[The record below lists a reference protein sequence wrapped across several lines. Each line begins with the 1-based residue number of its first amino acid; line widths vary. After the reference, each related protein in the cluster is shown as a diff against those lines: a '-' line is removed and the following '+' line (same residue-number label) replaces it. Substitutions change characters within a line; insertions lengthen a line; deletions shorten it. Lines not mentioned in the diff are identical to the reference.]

1 MTATTS
7 AHGVDA
13 NTPQAEHE
21 EAKAEQPVVKDII
34 GPAVA
39 ASAVA
44 EEAGQQLQMERQVK
58 EAPKRSLWIAWM
70 YMFDWYPSHYPKE
83 ERKFLRK
90 LDAFLLTFTC
100 IAFFLKWLDQSNI
113 NSAYVSG
120 MKEELGLYGNEY
132 SMFPMFYNLGYV
144 ICQIPAMLFFSRP
157 KVTRWFLPS
166 CEVAWSIL
174 TFAQS
179 QLKSAPQI
187 FGTRFLLGILETPV
201 ASGCLFILSSW
212 YKPEELFKRAGLW
225 YVSNNIGVMFGG
237 YLQAAAYT
245 NLNGVHGMSGWR
257 WLFIIDGSISLPLS
271 ILGFFIFPG
280 MPQSGRI
287 WWMTEKEHELG
298 QLRMREA
305 GVEAPKKITKALL
318 RRIFCR
324 WHWYIGVLAYVLFLS
339 GAYPHGQM
347 AIWLKD
353 LADTHGTY
361 TIPQINTIPT
371 GAQGV
376 SVVGTI
382 LATSLCMVYP
392 TWIIFNIVMTMVMFA
407 NVCMMVWFIPH
418 DLKFVCFYLFGMTA
432 AVTPIL
438 VPSVNWWLKD
448 SAEARAFF
456 NGSMI
461 TLGFAVN
468 SFYPLVAFPVV
479 EAPRWKKGYIV
490 NFFFI
495 LGSWTLLTIGY
506 LVHGRWERRQKRAA
520 EAALDE
526 DNLKAEM
533 STDVKHMA

>member
-1 MTATTS
+1 MATTTTQAS
-7 AHGVDA
+7 D
-13 NTPQAEHE
+13 TPQRSEHE
-21 EAKAEQPVVKDII
+21 STNAQQPIVKDII

-44 EEAGQQLQMERQVK
+44 EEAGEQVRMEREVK

-90 LDAFLLTFTC
+90 LDGFLLTFTC

-120 MKEELGLYGNEY
+120 MKEELGLYGNE
-132 SMFPMFYNLGYV
+132 
-144 ICQIPAMLFFSRP
+144 
-157 KVTRWFLPS
+157 
-166 CEVAWSIL
+166 
-174 TFAQS
+174 
-179 QLKSAPQI
+179 
-187 FGTRFLLGILETPV
+187 
-201 ASGCLFILSSW
+201 
-212 YKPEELFKRAGLW
+212 
-225 YVSNNIGVMFGG
+225 SNNIGVMFGG

-318 RRIFCR
+318 KRIFCR
-324 WHWYIGVLAYVLFLS
+324 WHWYVGVSAYVLFLS

-353 LADTHGTY
+353 LADTYGTY
-361 TIPQINTIPT
+361 TVPQINTIPT

-392 TWIIFNIVMTMVMFA
+392 TWIIFNIVMSMVMFA

-418 DLKFVCFYLFGMTA
+418 DLKFVAFYLFGMSA
-432 AVTPIL
+432 AITPIL

-461 TLGFAVN
+461 TLGFAIN

-495 LGSWTLLTIGY
+495 LGSWSLLTIGY
-506 LVHGRWERRQKRAA
+506 LIHRRWERRQKLAA
-520 EAALDE
+520 AALDE
-526 DNLKAEM
+526 DNLKAEV
-533 STDVKHMA
+533 SGDAKHMA